1 MRWLGCSFQFIKI
14 TLRKE
19 TWLSVMFF
27 DNSSRDLSVERF
39 VIGMYSGSMIREVSN
54 GCWPSKP
61 KSHDPATR
69 EVPLDCGWGE
79 ALPNS
84 ASNFAFISLQSFLL
98 RTIIKTCVE
107 DLWPDWLVQ
116 TWVEGQDLQLQLLF
130 GTAAVLLTSRPRLG
144 RCFG

>member
-27 DNSSRDLSVERF
+27 DNSSRGLSVERF

-84 ASNFAFISLQSFLL
+84 ASNFAFISCKAFFSGPSSKRVLRISGQTGLSKPGLKARICNCSCCSVLL
-98 RTIIKTCVE
+98 R
-107 DLWPDWLVQ
+107 
-116 TWVEGQDLQLQLLF
+116 F
-130 GTAAVLLTSRPRLG
+130 S
-144 RCFG
+144 